1 MKNNLFTSVLAI
13 AVVVL
18 YVLHFASNND
28 TAKTVAVT
36 DAVNDSTTV
45 VGDSSAQQISLSDT
59 TMLDSLKE
67 ASFSKIGFINM
78 FKVVDKC
85 AALKDD
91 LKNLENQQ
99 VSLQRKEAQIYKDF
113 ENYKIKKQTE
123 LERMQKNGL
132 LDQMTYQMEMKEMAE
147 KQAEAEQKVMDL
159 RPKAEQLQRSQA
171 KVTER
176 RNVIVQAAIDE
187 INSKLK
193 LDYVLVQDGMST
205 SVFPLN
211 ANNDITDQIILVINK
226 NKK

>member
-1 MKNNLFTSVLAI
+1 MKNNLLTSVLAI

-18 YVLHFASNND
+18 YILHFASD
-28 TAKTVAVT
+28 SDMVKTAEVSEVL
-36 DAVNDSTTV
+36 NDSTAIV
-45 VGDSSAQQISLSDT
+45 NDSSAQQISLSDT

-78 FKVVDKC
+78 FKVVELC
-85 AALKDD
+85 PALRND

-113 ENYKIKKQTE
+113 ENYKLKKQTE

-132 LDQMTYQMEMKEMAE
+132 LDEMTYKMEMKEMAE

-187 INSKLK
+187 INAKLK